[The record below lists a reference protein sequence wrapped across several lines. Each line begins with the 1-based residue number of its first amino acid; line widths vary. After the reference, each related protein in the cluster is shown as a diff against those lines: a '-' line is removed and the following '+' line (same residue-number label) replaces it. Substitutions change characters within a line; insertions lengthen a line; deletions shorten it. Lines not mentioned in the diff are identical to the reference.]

1 MLVQTR
7 NQSSLSVLR
16 RSRRDPPWR
25 MRVEELLLEFDED
38 GFARALT
45 LGGRPHLGA
54 DRKL

>member
-7 NQSSLSVLR
+7 NQSSLSALR

-25 MRVEELLLEFDED
+25 TRVEESLLEFDEH
-38 GFARALT
+38 GFARAPT

-54 DRKL
+54 DGKR